1 MDSKGRAFNNIIAEQ
16 LCRIANYNELYL
28 KEYLDYFSSRNSMIK
43 YFEFYGTERRY
54 MSIGNRIPF
63 EICYKNRKHLKMF
76 KSA

>member
-28 KEYLDYFSSRNSMIK
+28 KEYLDYFSSRRLIK

-54 MSIGNRIPF
+54 MSI
-63 EICYKNRKHLKMF
+63 
-76 KSA
+76 